1 MKARTTLVLMAV
13 AILVPAAL
21 IMAAGLHMLLQWERE
36 SRLRAVE
43 EAAHAT
49 ALLVDREIAVA
60 DASLR
65 GIVNSEALK
74 RADFAQLHREAGVMN
89 RASALS
95 WTLLSD
101 GDGVPLLNTLAPY
114 GTALPHRRSTWAA
127 QTFASGH
134 THVSGYF
141 LGNLT
146 RRGQISVD
154 VPVLLPDGRRYVV
167 SQLFDARYFQ
177 RVFDT
182 GSLGP
187 DWVATIFDAN
197 GISLARNLSAADYV
211 GKPVREAL
219 QAAAHAREPGRLRLA
234 TRDGIEVYTV
244 MRRAPLSGWTVAIGV
259 PVDEIEA
266 PARTATLFAAL
277 SMLALM
283 GLAIGIAVFL
293 SKRLSLGLAQ
303 AQRAAQ
309 MLGAGTLPAAHL
321 ASVPAAPPS
330 GVKEIDSLLAD
341 MKRSS
346 AALAHERS
354 ARERLEG
361 EREGLLQAE
370 QAARRLAE
378 AQSLAKDRFLAM
390 LGHELR
396 NPLAAIAGA
405 LAVTDMASS
414 KPELLAHARE
424 ISRRQLRHLTRIVDD
439 LLDVQRILSGKVV
452 LDKRLLDAGALLRQC
467 VDAKTVVDAGAHAWQ
482 VDVPALPPLQVLAD
496 ETRLGQIFD
505 NLLHNAIKYTPAGG
519 TIAVRAR
526 IDADAALIEVAD
538 TGVGIAADTLAE
550 IFEPLVQGPTGI
562 DRAQGGLGL
571 GLALVR
577 ELTALHGGTVA
588 AHSDGPG
595 RGCVFTLRLPLA
607 AA

>member
-1 MKARTTLVLMAV
+1 MKARTTLILMAV

-36 SRLRAVE
+36 SRLRGVE
-43 EAAHAT
+43 EAARAT

-65 GIVNSEALK
+65 GIVNSEAL
-74 RADFAQLHREAGVMN
+74 AHGDFARLHREARTMN
-89 RASALS
+89 QGSLS
-95 WTLLSD
+95 WTLLSNEN
-101 GDGVPLLNTLAPY
+101 GEPLFNTLAPF
-114 GTALPHRRSTWAA
+114 GSALPHRRSTWAA

-141 LGNLT
+141 IGNLT

-154 VPVLLPDGRRYVV
+154 VPVTLQDGRRYVV

-177 RVFDT
+177 RAFDA
-182 GSLGP
+182 GSLER
-187 DWVATIFDAN
+187 DWVVTIFDAN
-197 GISLARNLSAADYV
+197 GISLARNLGAADYV

-219 QAAAHAREPGRLRLA
+219 YAAAREHESARLRVT
-234 TRDGIEVYTV
+234 TRDGIDVYSV
-244 MRRAPLSGWTVAIGV
+244 VRRAPLSGWTVAIGV

-293 SKRLSLGLAQ
+293 AKRLSLGLAQ
-303 AQRAAQ
+303 AQDAARR
-309 MLGAGTLPAAHL
+309 LGAGAVLATPAAAL
-321 ASVPAAPPS
+321 APARPS
-330 GVKEIDSLLAD
+330 GVNEIDGLLAD
-341 MKRSS
+341 LGRSS
-346 AALAHERS
+346 AALARERG
-354 ARERLEG
+354 ARERLEQ

-378 AQSLAKDRFLAM
+378 AQSQAKDQFLAM

-405 LAVTDMASS
+405 LAVSDMAAA

-439 LLDVQRILSGKVV
+439 LLDVRRILSGKVV

-467 VDAKTVVDAGAHAWQ
+467 VETKTVVDAGAHAWQ
-482 VDVPALPPLQVLAD
+482 VEIPAPAALQVNAD
-496 ETRLGQIFD
+496 ETRLGQVFD
-505 NLLHNAIKYTPAGG
+505 NLLHNAIKYTPEGG
-519 TIAVRAR
+519 AITVRAWR
-526 IDADAALIEVAD
+526 EEDAAVIEIAD
-538 TGVGIAADTLAE
+538 TGVGIAAETLPQ

-577 ELTALHGGTVA
+577 ELSALHGATVS

-595 RGCVFTLRLPLA
+595 HGCVFTLRLPLA
-607 AA
+607 AG

>member
-1 MKARTTLVLMAV
+1 MKARTTLILMAV

-36 SRLRAVE
+36 SRLRGVE
-43 EAAHAT
+43 EAARAT

-65 GIVNSEALK
+65 GIVNSEAL
-74 RADFAQLHREAGVMN
+74 AHGDFARLHREARTMN
-89 RASALS
+89 QGSLS
-95 WTLLSD
+95 WTLLSNEA
-101 GDGVPLLNTLAPY
+101 GEPLFNTLAPF
-114 GTALPHRRSTWAA
+114 GSALPHRRSTWAL
-127 QTFASGH
+127 QTFASGR

-141 LGNLT
+141 IGNLT

-154 VPVLLPDGRRYVV
+154 VPVTLPDARRYVV

-177 RVFDT
+177 RTFDT
-182 GSLGP
+182 GSIGP
-187 DWVATIFDAN
+187 DWIVTIFDAN
-197 GISLARNLSAADYV
+197 GVSLARNLSAADYV
-211 GKPVREAL
+211 GKPVRGPL
-219 QAAAHAREPGRLRLA
+219 YAAARAHEAGRLRLA
-234 TRDGIEVYTV
+234 TRDGVDVYSV
-244 MRRAPLSGWTVAIGV
+244 YRRAPLSGWTVAIGV

-293 SKRLSLGLAQ
+293 AKRLSFGLGQ
-303 AQRAAQ
+303 AQDAARL
-309 MLGAGTLPAAHL
+309 LGAGAPADPMP
-321 ASVPAAPPS
+321 PARPS
-330 GVKEIDSLLAD
+330 GVREIDGLLAD
-341 MKRSS
+341 LARSS
-346 AALAHERS
+346 EALSRERD
-354 ARERLEG
+354 ARERLER
-361 EREGLLQAE
+361 ERAGLLQAE

-378 AQSLAKDRFLAM
+378 AQSQAKDQFLAM

-405 LAVTDMASS
+405 LAVTDMAAAR
-414 KPELLAHARE
+414 PELLAHARE

-439 LLDVQRILSGKVV
+439 LLDMRRIVSGKVV
-452 LDKRLLDAGALLRQC
+452 LDKRRLDAGALLRQC
-467 VDAKTVVDAGAHAWQ
+467 VAARTVVDAGAHAWQ
-482 VDVPALPPLQVLAD
+482 VDVPELAPLHVQAD

-505 NLLHNAIKYTPAGG
+505 NLLHNAIKYTPQGG
-519 TIAVRAR
+519 AIKVRAWR
-526 IDADAALIEVAD
+526 EVEAVVIEIAD
-538 TGVGIAADTLAE
+538 TGVGIAAETLPQ

-577 ELTALHGGTVA
+577 ELSALHGGSVA

-595 RGCVFTLRLPLA
+595 QGCVFTLRLPPA